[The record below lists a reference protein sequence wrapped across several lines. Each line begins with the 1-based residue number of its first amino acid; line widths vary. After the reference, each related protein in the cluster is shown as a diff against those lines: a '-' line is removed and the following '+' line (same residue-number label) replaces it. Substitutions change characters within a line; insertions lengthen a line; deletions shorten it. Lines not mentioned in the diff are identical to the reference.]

1 MSDNNV
7 NFETFSVKNEDYKFL
22 GKTFKAPKAVA
33 GSNGGTIDLYNNSAW
48 KNSGNDI
55 SEVPCINLE
64 EYELSFGL
72 WMTHL
77 SRFFNT
83 VKSFNDST
91 ATSPYQLLYQGTYT
105 GFTYVLPYLI
115 NQGTIKGQVQND
127 WGGDETGI
135 GESFAGSFGKNLDRS
150 LGDIGKFFA
159 EGLSY
164 GGAGEKV
171 KRYSPSD
178 NGKSIIIQFPLYNT
192 IDSKKTIRNFEFV
205 TLFTLQNL
213 KTRTSWMTYLPPKI
227 YKVST
232 VGITGGIN
240 MPAAFVSNF
249 DAKAVGPVR
258 KVKYSNKTIL
268 IPEAYDITITIKEL
282 LPESSNTFAATL
294 GGNEFL
300 VEVIGSSPNNKTQS
314 SNIPPTPNYW
324 TVAPNTTLQDL
335 QEIRN
340 QLDAAYKTLWA
351 KNYKINDQGSL
362 STISTATNSDL
373 NALKFQTNEI
383 AKVDAQIAQAKSQLF
398 VQTQNG
404 ITELGKLSPEITLGG
419 VKSLDIGNF
428 KNNGSILDTKVDL
441 FSSPNTEDI
450 FNLKTYIPVTPT
462 PTPGATPN
470 GPSSS
475 ILPTDNQPAP
485 TNIQPSVETSVE
497 IATKNLNLVLKTYEE
512 TLAQRAQAIIQPG
525 ANDNAVMATYEP
537 ALASIEALRV
547 KALQELNV
555 AKQKLNEA
563 KETQINTPPPLVEVK
578 PLPSTD
584 SPPSSPSKSETI
596 LDNQAL
602 TPKQPI
608 HDTVTINGVSKSY
621 TLPEWISPVKLPT
634 ETPGQFDERLKK
646 SQLNWQDSM
655 ALTGALQNGSLFKTE
670 SITESVVSGV
680 TSSVP
685 ADNKKIESDLLG
697 IAFKNSESKSKKDT
711 LKNIADLFG
720 TDAEIIGPSPAVPAA
735 PRAVV
740 NKAPPSQKTK

>member
-33 GSNGGTIDLYNNSAW
+33 VSNGGTIDLYNNSAW

-115 NQGTIKGQVQND
+115 NQGTIKGQLQND
-127 WGGDETGI
+127 WSGSETGM

-164 GGAGEKV
+164 GGAGEEV
-171 KRYSPSD
+171 KRYKASD

-249 DAKAVGPVR
+249 DVKAVGPVR

-335 QEIRN
+335 QEIRKN
-340 QLDAAYKTLWA
+340 LDAAYKTLWA
-351 KNYKINDQGSL
+351 RIYKIDDKGSL
-362 STISTATNSDL
+362 YELSTGTNGDR
-373 NALKFQTNEI
+373 NALIWQTNQI

-398 VQTQNG
+398 IQTQNG
-404 ITELGKLSPEITLGG
+404 ITELGNLSPEITLGG

-462 PTPGATPN
+462 PTPGVTPN
-470 GPSSS
+470 GQSSS
-475 ILPTDNQPAP
+475 SLPTDNQPAP

-497 IATKNLNLVLKTYEE
+497 IATENLNAVLKAHEVI
-512 TLAQRAQAIIQPG
+512 LGQRAQAIMQPG
-525 ANDNAVMATYEP
+525 ANGNAVVATFEP
-537 ALASIEALRV
+537 ALDLIEAQRV
-547 KALQELNV
+547 KALQELNE

-563 KETQINTPPPLVEVK
+563 EKTQINTPPPPPLVEVTT
-578 PLPSTD
+578 PPSTG
-584 SPPSSPSKSETI
+584 SQPGSLSKSVTT
-596 LDNQAL
+596 LDAQSP
-602 TPKQPI
+602 TEPI
-608 HDTVTINGVSKSY
+608 YKNLVTEEGSKAYTRSEWNKDGQLPGESSSLYYKRLEVSGDIWKRMLEEHAVLAKMAEKNNGLII
-621 TLPEWISPVKLPT
+621 TNPNTEPVK
-634 ETPGQFDERLKK
+634 PGAVLSE
-646 SQLNWQDSM
+646 M
-655 ALTGALQNGSLFKTE
+655 AGFQQAE
-670 SITESVVSGV
+670 
-680 TSSVP
+680 
-685 ADNKKIESDLLG
+685 IESTAALERITKLLKVASTE
-697 IAFKNSESKSKKDT
+697 IA
-711 LKNIADLFG
+711 AP
-720 TDAEIIGPSPAVPAA
+720 AAPAAPAVPAA
-735 PRAVV
+735 PAAQKPIV
-740 NKAPPSQKTK
+740 NASSAKKPK